1 MLELKANTDAK
12 TGLFNHEAAKE
23 QINNKLSSLKNDR
36 KYALLFFDLDNFK
49 QANDNYGHLFG
60 DELLEHVAATVKKN
74 TRTSD
79 ISARIGGDE
88 FIIFMSYSGEI
99 EPQIERIFN
108 AITGVYKT
116 FPIKISMGVALTDGT
131 PSDFDTM
138 FEMADKAAY
147 SVKNSGKNSFCFYS
161 DELKNTVTGRN
172 S

>member
-1 MLELKANTDAK
+1 M
-12 TGLFNHEAAKE
+12 H
-23 QINNKLSSLKNDR
+23 
-36 KYALLFFDLDNFK
+36 NFK

-60 DELLEHVAATVKKN
+60 DELLEYVAATVKKN

-79 ISARIGGDE
+79 ISSRIGGDE

-99 EPQIERIFN
+99 EPQIERIFK

-161 DELKNTVTGRN
+161 DELKNTITGRN